1 MFIKGFDENLRCRDY
16 QFEVGKVYD
25 TGADEE
31 KLELCSNTVFHFCR
45 NLEKVHNHYSAN
57 PKENN
62 RFCEI
67 EVLGRLVEDEEKCG
81 SNKIKIVREI
91 TGQELANLRGFKN
104 GNTGLF
110 NTGDCNTGKRN
121 TGNRNTGDCNT
132 GDCNTGNRNT
142 GYWNTGNWNTGD
154 CNTGDWNTGNWNTG
168 DCNTGDRNTGKRNT
182 GNRNTG
188 DCNTGDCNTGNR
200 NTGYWNTGNWNTGDC
215 NTGDWNTGN
224 WNTGDCN
231 TGDRNTGKRNTGNRN
246 TGDCNTGKRNTGNRN
261 TGDWNTG
268 NRNTGY
274 WNTGD
279 WNTGD
284 CNTGDCNTGDR
295 NTGDWNTCNRS
306 TGLFNTEERTITIF
320 NKDSGLTWNE
330 VLKKDWFCAL
340 NHSYFKL
347 TEWIYYTEEEKE
359 NSPIRKAIGGY
370 LKKYTFKEACENW
383 WNSLDEIDR
392 KLIQTIPNFDKSIF
406 KEITGIEV

>member
-91 TGQELANLRGFKN
+91 TGQELANLKGFKN

-110 NTGDCNTGKRN
+110 NTGDCNTGDWN

-132 GDCNTGNRNT
+132 GD
-142 GYWNTGNWNTGD
+142 W
-154 CNTGDWNTGNWNTG
+154 
-168 DCNTGDRNTGKRNT
+168 
-182 GNRNTG
+182 
-188 DCNTGDCNTGNR
+188 
-200 NTGYWNTGNWNTGDC
+200 
-215 NTGDWNTGN
+215 
-224 WNTGDCN
+224 
-231 TGDRNTGKRNTGNRN
+231 
-246 TGDCNTGKRNTGNRN
+246 N

-268 NRNTGY
+268 NRNTG
-274 WNTGD
+274 N
-279 WNTGD
+279 
-284 CNTGDCNTGDR
+284 R
-295 NTGDWNTCNRS
+295 NTGNWNTCNRS

-330 VLKKDWFCAL
+330 VLKKDWFSAL
-340 NHSYFKL
+340 NHGYFKL

-359 NSPIRKAIGGY
+359 NSPIRQAIGGY
-370 LKKYTFKEACENW
+370 LKKYTFKKACENW

>member
-91 TGQELANLRGFKN
+91 TGQELANLRCFKN

-110 NTGDCNTGKRN
+110 NTGNRNTGDWNAGNRNTGDWNAGNRNTGNRN

-132 GDCNTGNRNT
+132 GD
-142 GYWNTGNWNTGD
+142 W
-154 CNTGDWNTGNWNTG
+154 
-168 DCNTGDRNTGKRNT
+168 
-182 GNRNTG
+182 
-188 DCNTGDCNTGNR
+188 
-200 NTGYWNTGNWNTGDC
+200 
-215 NTGDWNTGN
+215 
-224 WNTGDCN
+224 
-231 TGDRNTGKRNTGNRN
+231 
-246 TGDCNTGKRNTGNRN
+246 NTGNRN

-268 NRNTGY
+268 NRNTGNCNTGDWNTGN

-284 CNTGDCNTGDR
+284 WNTGN
-295 NTGDWNTCNRS
+295 WNTCNRS

-330 VLKKDWFCAL
+330 VLKKDWFSAL
-340 NHSYFKL
+340 NHGYFKL

-359 NSPIRKAIGGY
+359 NSPIRQAIGGY
-370 LKKYTFKEACENW
+370 LKKYTFKKACENW

>member
-110 NTGDCNTGKRN
+110 NTG
-121 TGNRNTGDCNT
+121 
-132 GDCNTGNRNT
+132 
-142 GYWNTGNWNTGD
+142 NW
-154 CNTGDWNTGNWNTG
+154 NTGDWNTGN
-168 DCNTGDRNTGKRNT
+168 
-182 GNRNTG
+182 
-188 DCNTGDCNTGNR
+188 
-200 NTGYWNTGNWNTGDC
+200 
-215 NTGDWNTGN
+215 
-224 WNTGDCN
+224 
-231 TGDRNTGKRNTGNRN
+231 
-246 TGDCNTGKRNTGNRN
+246 RNTGNRN

-268 NRNTGY
+268 NRNTGNRNTGNCNTGNWNTGNRNTGY
-274 WNTGD
+274 WNTGY

>member
-121 TGNRNTGDCNT
+121 TG
-132 GDCNTGNRNT
+132 
-142 GYWNTGNWNTGD
+142 
-154 CNTGDWNTGNWNTG
+154 
-168 DCNTGDRNTGKRNT
+168 K
-182 GNRNTG
+182 
-188 DCNTGDCNTGNR
+188 
-200 NTGYWNTGNWNTGDC
+200 
-215 NTGDWNTGN
+215 
-224 WNTGDCN
+224 
-231 TGDRNTGKRNTGNRN
+231 
-246 TGDCNTGKRNTGNRN
+246 RN

>member
-110 NTGDCNTGKRN
+110 NTG
-121 TGNRNTGDCNT
+121 
-132 GDCNTGNRNT
+132 
-142 GYWNTGNWNTGD
+142 
-154 CNTGDWNTGNWNTG
+154 
-168 DCNTGDRNTGKRNT
+168 
-182 GNRNTG
+182 
-188 DCNTGDCNTGNR
+188 
-200 NTGYWNTGNWNTGDC
+200 
-215 NTGDWNTGN
+215 
-224 WNTGDCN
+224 
-231 TGDRNTGKRNTGNRN
+231 
-246 TGDCNTGKRNTGNRN
+246 NRN

-268 NRNTGY
+268 N
-274 WNTGD
+274 
-279 WNTGD
+279 
-284 CNTGDCNTGDR
+284 
-295 NTGDWNTCNRS
+295 WNTCNRS

-330 VLKKDWFCAL
+330 VLKKDWFSAL
-340 NHSYFKL
+340 NHGYFKL

-359 NSPIRKAIGGY
+359 NSPIRQAIGGY
-370 LKKYTFKEACENW
+370 LKKYPFKEACENW